1 MLRGSSLSRWHS
13 FLVAYTFFICS
24 CPNIDLTLCQTV
36 SFGCCSMFCD
46 NMISSDPIPV
56 QCYTLSID
64 WWWSLW
70 WSRLM
75 LLVTT
80 IGTGKLKTISDIRV
94 LGYSPSGDYIGMPAL
109 SQFTSTDTYY
119 STLFHE
125 PTHWTGTHSRC
136 NREMGK
142 RFGDKQYAIEE
153 LVAELGAIFHCPI
166 PRSDSTS

>member
-1 MLRGSSLSRWHS
+1 MLRVLP
-13 FLVAYTFFICS
+13 FL
-24 CPNIDLTLCQTV
+24 D
-36 SFGCCSMFCD
+36 D
-46 NMISSDPIPV
+46 
-56 QCYTLSID
+56 TLSWWLIHSSFAPVRILTWLFARLLVLVVVACSAIIWSHQIPFLFSAIPYQLID
-64 WWWSLW
+64 DEVFGV
-70 WSRLM
+70 

-125 PTHWTGTHSRC
+125 PTHWTGTHNRC

-166 PRSDSTS
+166 